1 MIFNRACS
9 SSLMK
14 SNATCMALPFTI
26 NPLPIMWCLVTTS
39 QILVFSFFEHAKL
52 IILVGVQ
59 VVGNMEDEKCFSTLV
74 NMKSKFHS
82 RFINHMS
89 CLCAYL
95 HKGYI
100 FYKISHTWNALSN
113 AKKHVTHIVMMVGN
127 MLCAIVGPIF
137 AKVEMGW
144 LVFLFWQNSMV
155 VFRIK

>member
-14 SNATCMALPFTI
+14 SNVACVAAPFNI
-26 NPLPIMWCLVTTS
+26 NPLPIMWRLVTMS
-39 QILVFSFFEHAKL
+39 QILVFSFFEHVKL
-52 IILVGVQ
+52 IKLVGVQ
-59 VVGNMEDEKCFSTLV
+59 IVGNMEDEKCFSTLV

-100 FYKISHTWNALSN
+100 FCKISHTWNALSN
-113 AKKHVTHIVMMVGN
+113 ARKHVTHIVMMVGN
-127 MLCAIVGPIF
+127 MFCEIVGPFF
-137 AKVEMGW
+137 AKVETGS
-144 LVFLFWQNSMV
+144 LVSTV
-155 VFRIK
+155 VL